1 MMINKNL
8 HTKGPNVNIAA
19 SKGEKRKLSSQTKPL
34 EVKKTA
40 SLKALEMLEKEN
52 DSLKLEKL
60 QKIKTIQK
68 LQKKVPKMEE
78 QWKKIVNEFEFWAEI
93 L

>member
-1 MMINKNL
+1 MLLQSYNCRCVFADDQQKFA
-8 HTKGPNVNIAA
+8 HKRTKC
-19 SKGEKRKLSSQTKPL
+19 EYCCFQRRKRKLSSQTKPL

-60 QKIKTIQK
+60 QKIKTI
-68 LQKKVPKMEE
+68 
-78 QWKKIVNEFEFWAEI
+78 
-93 L
+93 